1 MKNLLIQI
9 FNLCVWICCVI
20 SLITRPYNE
29 VVANVFFWLEMAFF
43 VAVIVLFVWILVDM
57 ILQKRRLR
65 KLALEL
71 LKNYKFEEIGESND
85 IEE

>member
-9 FNLCVWICCVI
+9 FNVCVWICCVI

-29 VVANVFFWLEMAFF
+29 IVANVFFWLEMAFF
-43 VAVIVLFVWILVDM
+43 VVVIVLFVWILVDM

-65 KLALEL
+65 KLAMHL
-71 LKNYKFEEIGESND
+71 LMYNRFEEMGEIND
-85 IEE
+85 TEE